1 MQWKVFK
8 KKCVYICLPQYQKN
22 NAVLEIINC
31 TVTYKIVQKTQ
42 QFSFWEAKVRKIC
55 IKFCPEIFFHLLLQ
69 IHEYYLGNG
78 FKTTSPFTA
87 TNEFM
92 KREFK
97 DILNFLEKPHDVI
110 LIPDAFQYGSAAKK
124 LKTKKDECCVLP
136 PGTGCCALDLLV
148 KILFLPFFSCFAFVF

>member
-1 MQWKVFK
+1 M
-8 KKCVYICLPQYQKN
+8 YICLPQFQTN
-22 NAVLEIINC
+22 NTVLEIINC
-31 TVTYKIVQKTQ
+31 TVTHKIVQKTQ

-78 FKTTSPFTA
+78 FKTASPFTA
-87 TNEFM
+87 TDEFM

-110 LIPDAFQYGSAAKK
+110 FIPDTFQYGSAAKK
-124 LKTKKDECCVLP
+124 VKTKKMSVVYCHQGLGAVH
-136 PGTGCCALDLLV
+136 
-148 KILFLPFFSCFAFVF
+148 